1 MIITTGCSFNFRTWL
16 VHWNI
21 MVYDQFTTQS
31 TIIVIYK
38 KCSNCVIVILAQEMC
53 IVKKYNTAS
62 NLWHVTKI
70 FKYTFLYMKNIVKPV
85 KTTKGN
91 LKMWPLWAVALY
103 IQVKIIYVSTF
114 KLIVHPSVMNFPS
127 FWLDSY
133 LGIDHGSM

>member
-1 MIITTGCSFNFRTWL
+1 
-16 VHWNI
+16 
-21 MVYDQFTTQS
+21 
-31 TIIVIYK
+31 
-38 KCSNCVIVILAQEMC
+38 MC

-62 NLWHVTKI
+62 NLCHVTKM

-114 KLIVHPSVMNFPS
+114 KLIVHPSVVNFPS

-133 LGIDHGSM
+133 LGIDHGSMWNISSWSIPNLLWVVVSLVWYIGKVCVVTIYFRLKLCLKLNITN